1 MEQTIQ
7 RKHYYALLSRVLM
20 EESDET
26 LVRSVM
32 ENEQLMAFLPELA
45 EEKAAI
51 MADPKKYVEEQLNVD
66 FTDFFLLHAV
76 PYESF
81 YKSEEGVIN
90 TGGSNPVVRFYE
102 EYDFQADLAKARVVS
117 ADHIGVEL
125 EFMHLLVESE
135 LKAREQGDE
144 AAARE
149 LVAIEKQFM
158 KEHLLTFA
166 PLFLET
172 VRTEAVTA
180 WYRAFAELAL
190 DFLFA
195 DFEAIGEKLA

>member
-7 RKHYYALLSRVLM
+7 RKNYYALLSRVLM
-20 EESDET
+20 QESDADLLRT
-26 LVRSVM
+26 VL
-32 ENEQLMAFLPELA
+32 ENDGLMAFMPRLA
-45 EEKAAI
+45 EEKGAI
-51 MADPKKYVEEQLNVD
+51 LADPKKYVEEVLNVD

-81 YKSEEGVIN
+81 YKSEEGTIN

-102 EYDFQADLAKARVVS
+102 EYQFQADLGKARVVS

-144 AAARE
+144 EAAKE
-149 LVAIEKQFM
+149 LMGIQKRFLQ
-158 KEHLLTFA
+158 EHLLSFA
-166 PLFLET
+166 PLFLEA
-172 VRTEAVTA
+172 VKMEAVTEY
-180 WYRAFAELAL
+180 YRSFAELAL

-195 DFEAIGEKLA
+195 DFETVGEAQA